1 MWEGSQRLTA
11 PERSEVQVIG
21 ELPSPRPFTFHAPH
35 AILLPV
41 KDTAQAFDFFY
52 SVIQRLRAPDGC
64 PWDREQTP
72 LSLRS
77 TLIEES
83 FEVVDA
89 ITQQDA
95 LHAKEELGDVLLNGL
110 LISYIYQQQGDFTVA
125 DVMQEVA
132 EKLIRRHPHV
142 FPQSEGRSQLQENL
156 TTGEQVI
163 SQWDA
168 IKEKVEGRREN
179 SILDQVPAGFPPL
192 LKALKYQKKAAKKA
206 FDWEGP
212 EQVMAKVQEELQEVQ
227 EAARHRDAVLAER
240 ALSSG
245 DESGA
250 APKRE
255 PLTVHS
261 TPQLDAAQLHLEEE
275 LGDLLFAVTNLC
287 RHYQVDPNA
296 ALSATNAKFYRRFR
310 HVEQSMERQGIPM
323 DKAHFQQMDQLWE
336 EAKKLER

>member
-1 MWEGSQRLTA
+1 MDSPFYYYFPYG
-11 PERSEVQVIG
+11 I
-21 ELPSPRPFTFHAPH
+21 LPPM
-35 AILLPV
+35 

-95 LHAKEELGDVLLNGL
+95 AHAKEELGDVLLNGL

-142 FPQSEGRSQLQENL
+142 FPESEGRSLLQENL
-156 TTGEQVI
+156 TTGAQVI

-168 IKEKVEGRREN
+168 IKEKVEGRKES
-179 SILDQVPAGFPPL
+179 SILDEVPDGFPPL

-227 EAARHRDAVLAER
+227 EAARHRDAVLAESR
-240 ALSSG
+240 LSSG
-245 DESGA
+245 DESRA
-250 APKRE
+250 APKLE

-261 TPQLDAAQLHLEEE
+261 TPQLDSAQLHLEEE
-275 LGDLLFAVTNLC
+275 LGDLLFAVANLC
-287 RHYQVDPNA
+287 RHYKVDPNA

-310 HVEQSMERQGIPM
+310 HVEQSMESQGLPM
-323 DKAHFQQMDQLWE
+323 DKEHFQHMDQLWE
-336 EAKKLER
+336 EAKKLEG

>member
-1 MWEGSQRLTA
+1 M
-11 PERSEVQVIG
+11 
-21 ELPSPRPFTFHAPH
+21 
-35 AILLPV
+35 

-72 LSLRS
+72 LSLRN

-95 LHAKEELGDVLLNGL
+95 EHAKEELGDLLLNGL

-142 FPQSEGRSQLQENL
+142 FPESEGRSQLQEGIA
-156 TTGEQVI
+156 TGEQVV

-168 IKEKVEGRREN
+168 IKEKVEGRREQ
-179 SILDQVPAGFPPL
+179 SILDEVPHGFPPL

-212 EQVMAKVQEELQEVQ
+212 EQVMAKVEEELEEVKNAA
-227 EAARHRDAVLAER
+227 AAREQILAVSKPVNGR
-240 ALSSG
+240 G
-245 DESGA
+245 DS
-250 APKRE
+250 KLD
-255 PLTVHS
+255 PLTTHS

-336 EAKKLER
+336 EAKELEG

>member
-1 MWEGSQRLTA
+1 MENT
-11 PERSEVQVIG
+11 
-21 ELPSPRPFTFHAPH
+21 T
-35 AILLPV
+35 
-41 KDTAQAFDFFY
+41 QAFNYFY

-77 TLIEES
+77 TLIEEA

-89 ITQQDA
+89 ITQEDA
-95 LHAKEELGDVLLNGL
+95 SHAKEELGDVLLNGL

-125 DVMQEVA
+125 EVMNEVA

-142 FPQSEGRSQLQENL
+142 FTESEGRSQLQKNI

-168 IKEKVEGRREN
+168 IKEKVEGRKEK
-179 SILDQVPAGFPPL
+179 SILDEVPSGFPPL

-206 FDWEGP
+206 FDWESP
-212 EQVMAKVQEELQEVQ
+212 EQVLAKVEEELEEVKN
-227 EAARHRDAVLAER
+227 AAALRDKVLATTSLGSP
-240 ALSSG
+240 ATDKTQTTGG
-245 DESGA
+245 DSASVGVSAQDPEKKLEA
-250 APKRE
+250 
-255 PLTVHS
+255 LTVHS
-261 TPQLDAAQLHLEEE
+261 TPELDAAQLHLEEE

-287 RHYQVDPNA
+287 RHYKVDPNA

-310 HVEQSMERQGIPM
+310 HVEQTMESQNLSMTKENFQKM
-323 DKAHFQQMDQLWE
+323 DELWE
-336 EAKKLER
+336 EAKKIERE

>member
-1 MWEGSQRLTA
+1 ME
-11 PERSEVQVIG
+11 
-21 ELPSPRPFTFHAPH
+21 
-35 AILLPV
+35 
-41 KDTAQAFDFFY
+41 DTAQAFSFFY
-52 SVIQRLRAPDGC
+52 SVIERLRAPDGC

-72 LSLRS
+72 LSLRN

-95 LHAKEELGDVLLNGL
+95 EHAKEELGDLLLNGL

-125 DVMQEVA
+125 NVMQEVA

-142 FPQSEGRSQLQENL
+142 FPESEGRSQLQEGIA
-156 TTGEQVI
+156 TGEQVI

-168 IKEKVEGRREN
+168 IKEKVEGRREK
-179 SILDQVPAGFPPL
+179 SILDEVPAGFPPL

-212 EQVMAKVQEELQEVQ
+212 EQVLAKVEEELEEVKNAA
-227 EAARHRDAVLAER
+227 AAREQILADSKPANGR
-240 ALSSG
+240 G
-245 DESGA
+245 DS
-250 APKRE
+250 KLE

-275 LGDLLFAVTNLC
+275 LGDLLFAVANLC

-296 ALSATNAKFYRRFR
+296 ALSATNAKFYRRFL

-323 DKAHFQQMDQLWE
+323 TKEHFQRMDQLWE
-336 EAKKLER
+336 EAKELEG

>member
-1 MWEGSQRLTA
+1 M
-11 PERSEVQVIG
+11 
-21 ELPSPRPFTFHAPH
+21 
-35 AILLPV
+35 

-72 LSLRS
+72 LSLRN

-95 LHAKEELGDVLLNGL
+95 EHAKEELGDLLLNGL

-142 FPQSEGRSQLQENL
+142 FPESEGRSQLQEGIA
-156 TTGEQVI
+156 TGEQVV

-168 IKEKVEGRREN
+168 IKEKVEGRREK
-179 SILDQVPAGFPPL
+179 SILDEVPAGFPPL

-212 EQVMAKVQEELQEVQ
+212 EQVLDKVEEELEEVKNAA
-227 EAARHRDAVLAER
+227 AAREQILAVSKPANGRGDSKLA
-240 ALSSG
+240 
-245 DESGA
+245 
-250 APKRE
+250 
-255 PLTVHS
+255 PLTTHS

-275 LGDLLFAVTNLC
+275 LGDLLFAVANLC
-287 RHYQVDPNA
+287 RHYQVDPTA
-296 ALSATNAKFYRRFR
+296 ALSATNAKFYRRFL

-323 DKAHFQQMDQLWE
+323 TKEHFQQMDQLWE
-336 EAKKLER
+336 EAKELEG

>member
-1 MWEGSQRLTA
+1 MN
-11 PERSEVQVIG
+11 
-21 ELPSPRPFTFHAPH
+21 
-35 AILLPV
+35 
-41 KDTAQAFDFFY
+41 DTTEAFNYFY

-95 LHAKEELGDVLLNGL
+95 SHAKEELGDLLLNGL

-125 DVMQEVA
+125 QVMQEVA

-142 FPQSEGRSQLQENL
+142 FKESAGRSQLRENL

-168 IKEKVEGRREN
+168 IKEQVEGRRGK
-179 SILDQVPAGFPPL
+179 SILDEVPPGFPPL

-206 FDWEGP
+206 FDWENP
-212 EQVMAKVQEELQEVQ
+212 RQVLAKVQEELEEVQ
-227 EAARHRDAVLAER
+227 AAAAARDKVLAETNPAADGNAAQDSSKDR
-240 ALSSG
+240 GKLEALTTG
-245 DESGA
+245 
-250 APKRE
+250 
-255 PLTVHS
+255 S
-261 TPQLDAAQLHLEEE
+261 TPELDAAQLHLEEE
-275 LGDLLFAVTNLC
+275 LGDLLFAVANLC

-296 ALSATNAKFYRRFR
+296 ALAATNAKFYRRFR
-310 HVEQSMERQGIPM
+310 HVEQSMEERNLPM
-323 DKAHFQQMDQLWE
+323 TAENFQTMDQLWE
-336 EAKKLER
+336 EAKQLQRGE

>member
-1 MWEGSQRLTA
+1 M
-11 PERSEVQVIG
+11 
-21 ELPSPRPFTFHAPH
+21 
-35 AILLPV
+35 
-41 KDTAQAFDFFY
+41 
-52 SVIQRLRAPDGC
+52 
-64 PWDREQTP
+64 
-72 LSLRS
+72 
-77 TLIEES
+77 IEES

-250 APKRE
+250 APKLE

>member
-1 MWEGSQRLTA
+1 M
-11 PERSEVQVIG
+11 
-21 ELPSPRPFTFHAPH
+21 
-35 AILLPV
+35 

-95 LHAKEELGDVLLNGL
+95 EHAKEELGDLLLNGL

-142 FPQSEGRSQLQENL
+142 FPESEGRSQLQEGIA
-156 TTGEQVI
+156 TGEQVI

-168 IKEKVEGRREN
+168 IKEKVEGRREQ
-179 SILDQVPAGFPPL
+179 SILDEVPAGFPPL

-212 EQVMAKVQEELQEVQ
+212 EQVLAKVEEELEEVKNAA
-227 EAARHRDAVLAER
+227 AAREQILAVSKPANGR
-240 ALSSG
+240 G
-245 DESGA
+245 DS
-250 APKRE
+250 KFD

-296 ALSATNAKFYRRFR
+296 ALSATNAKFYRRFL

-323 DKAHFQQMDQLWE
+323 TKEHFQQMDQLWE
-336 EAKKLER
+336 EAKKLEG

>member
-1 MWEGSQRLTA
+1 MASSSDWSLSQTSRTSFFFTI
-11 PERSEVQVIG
+11 PH
-21 ELPSPRPFTFHAPH
+21 PFTFHAPH

-72 LSLRS
+72 LSLRN

-95 LHAKEELGDVLLNGL
+95 EHAKEELGDLLLNGL

-168 IKEKVEGRREN
+168 IKEKVEGRREK
-179 SILDQVPAGFPPL
+179 SILDEVPTGFPPL

-212 EQVMAKVQEELQEVQ
+212 EQVLAKVEEELEEVKNAA
-227 EAARHRDAVLAER
+227 AAREQILAVSKPANGR
-240 ALSSG
+240 G
-245 DESGA
+245 DS
-250 APKRE
+250 KLD
-255 PLTVHS
+255 PLTTHS

-296 ALSATNAKFYRRFR
+296 ALSATNAKFYRRFL

-323 DKAHFQQMDQLWE
+323 TKDHFQQMDQLWE
-336 EAKKLER
+336 EAKELEG

>member
-1 MWEGSQRLTA
+1 M
-11 PERSEVQVIG
+11 
-21 ELPSPRPFTFHAPH
+21 
-35 AILLPV
+35 

-72 LSLRS
+72 LSLRN

-95 LHAKEELGDVLLNGL
+95 EHAKEELGDLLLNGL

-132 EKLIRRHPHV
+132 KKLIRRHPHV
-142 FPQSEGRSQLQENL
+142 FPESEGRSQLQEGIA
-156 TTGEQVI
+156 TGEQVI

-168 IKEKVEGRREN
+168 IKEKVEGRREQ
-179 SILDQVPAGFPPL
+179 SILDEVPAGFPPL

-212 EQVMAKVQEELQEVQ
+212 EQVLAKVEEELEEVKNAA
-227 EAARHRDAVLAER
+227 AAREQILAVSKPANGR
-240 ALSSG
+240 G
-245 DESGA
+245 DS
-250 APKRE
+250 KFD
-255 PLTVHS
+255 PLTTHS

-275 LGDLLFAVTNLC
+275 MGDLLFAVTNLC

-296 ALSATNAKFYRRFR
+296 ALSATNAKFYRRFL

-323 DKAHFQQMDQLWE
+323 TKEHFQQMDQLWE
-336 EAKKLER
+336 EAKELEG

>member
-1 MWEGSQRLTA
+1 MEN
-11 PERSEVQVIG
+11 
-21 ELPSPRPFTFHAPH
+21 
-35 AILLPV
+35 
-41 KDTAQAFDFFY
+41 TAQAFSFFY
-52 SVIQRLRAPDGC
+52 SVIERLRAPDGC

-72 LSLRS
+72 LSLRN

-83 FEVVDA
+83 FETVDA

-95 LHAKEELGDVLLNGL
+95 AHAKEELGDLLLNGL

-125 DVMQEVA
+125 KVMQEVA

-142 FPQSEGRSQLQENL
+142 FKESEGRSQLVENI
-156 TTGEQVI
+156 TTGQQVV

-168 IKEKVEGRREN
+168 IKEKVEGRKEK
-179 SILDQVPAGFPPL
+179 SILDEVPQGFPPL

-206 FDWEGP
+206 FDWESP
-212 EQVMAKVQEELQEVQ
+212 SQVMAKVMEELGEVQ
-227 EAARHRDAVLAER
+227 AAAAQKEAIQAAAKSQ
-240 ALSSG
+240 ASSG
-245 DESGA
+245 EKCEA
-250 APKRE
+250 
-255 PLTVHS
+255 LTTHS

-310 HVEQSMERQGIPM
+310 HVEQTMEEQNIPM
-323 DKAHFQQMDQLWE
+323 TKENFQHMDELWE
-336 EAKKLER
+336 EAKKLERNR

>member
-1 MWEGSQRLTA
+1 ME
-11 PERSEVQVIG
+11 
-21 ELPSPRPFTFHAPH
+21 
-35 AILLPV
+35 
-41 KDTAQAFDFFY
+41 DTAQAFSFFY
-52 SVIQRLRAPDGC
+52 SVIERLRAPDGC
-64 PWDREQTP
+64 PWDREQTS
-72 LSLRS
+72 LSLRN

-95 LHAKEELGDVLLNGL
+95 EHAKEELGDLLLNGL

-142 FPQSEGRSQLQENL
+142 FPESEGRSQLQEGIA
-156 TTGEQVI
+156 TGEQVI

-168 IKEKVEGRREN
+168 IKEKVEGRREK
-179 SILDQVPAGFPPL
+179 SILDEVPAGFPPL

-212 EQVMAKVQEELQEVQ
+212 EQVLAKVEEELEEVKNAA
-227 EAARHRDAVLAER
+227 AAREQILAVSKLA
-240 ALSSG
+240 
-245 DESGA
+245 
-250 APKRE
+250 
-255 PLTVHS
+255 PLTTHS

-275 LGDLLFAVTNLC
+275 LGDLLFAVANLC

-296 ALSATNAKFYRRFR
+296 ALSATNAKFYRRFL

-323 DKAHFQQMDQLWE
+323 TKEHFQQMDQLWE
-336 EAKKLER
+336 EAKELEG